1 MPPVSSTVHCGTALS
16 ARTFVAEIDSV
27 GSSRDDAFNH
37 VTDVATVE
45 HIGNI
50 GQRYHYETSR
60 VSRQGGF
67 DALLY
72 GKIRQRILSI
82 DPEGVAHRDTS
93 LVDAPQTFLDQSPVA
108 TVVGLIS
115 ADKQR
120 GRSLWIKGRRSS
132 ASACSAQYCRAPS
145 MALRSVVAYRRRFTP
160 WQHLSNRAGMV
171 KVLDRVELERLASLR

>member
-93 LVDAPQTFLDQSPVA
+93 LVEAPQTFLDQSPVA
-108 TVVGLIS
+108 AVEGLIS
-115 ADKQR
+115 ANKLR
-120 GRSLWIKGRRSS
+120 GRPLWIKGR
-132 ASACSAQYCRAPS
+132 AQQR
-145 MALRSVVAYRRRFTP
+145 
-160 WQHLSNRAGMV
+160 
-171 KVLDRVELERLASLR
+171 ERLLHPILRRSLDGVAASRRPFAGASCWGGICQIERAW